1 MLQKSSRL
9 SLWENN
15 MQRER
20 PTNRGGGGEVF
31 EFDARLLNLQIIDAT
46 FQTDQADFS
55 AFIEI
60 RNITTGQVEK
70 TKTVEAAAPHYDDQ
84 FIFKTKQVGTKFD
97 RTVLPSNPTNRM
109 PTV

>member
-1 MLQKSSRL
+1 
-9 SLWENN
+9 